1 MPRALVQR
9 GRGRDRHADRRERR
23 RQDDHAPRR
32 GGRHAP
38 AQRTHRLPRPG
49 RHAHAGTRAR
59 ARRRRARPRGP
70 QRIPGAHRARE
81 PRDGRLQAAARAEAA
96 RRAARAHAEDVPAP
110 ARARRSSRRHALG
123 RRAADARAR
132 ARPHVR
138 AAAPVHGRAF
148 ARPRAARG
156 AGHLQEHSRG
166 ERHRDEHPARRAERA
181 LRPRD
186 REPRLCAADRAHHR
200 RGELCGAEG
209 GSAGEGSLFGETI
222 VMADKFSLQGKCAI
236 VTGAA
241 GGIGG
246 AIVRAFRDAGA
257 KVAGVDLDAA
267 KMRADLA
274 IDCDVSSES
283 ETRQAVE
290 RAVQAFGAL
299 HVLVN
304 AAATRDPT
312 ASVTELDLAAWNR
325 VFAVNVGGT
334 YLMSRWAIPH
344 IARAGGGSIIHIAS
358 QLGTVGT
365 AGRVA
370 YCSTKGALITMA
382 KAMAVDHAAQK
393 IRVNTLSP
401 GAVETER
408 MPLRFGTMEK
418 ARAVMGPKH
427 LLNRLGQPDEIA
439 QAALFLASDASS
451 FMTGSDLRVDGG
463 YNAV

>member
-1 MPRALVQR
+1 
-9 GRGRDRHADRRERR
+9 
-23 RQDDHAPRR
+23 
-32 GGRHAP
+32 
-38 AQRTHRLPRPG
+38 
-49 RHAHAGTRAR
+49 
-59 ARRRRARPRGP
+59 
-70 QRIPGAHRARE
+70 
-81 PRDGRLQAAARAEAA
+81 
-96 RRAARAHAEDVPAP
+96 
-110 ARARRSSRRHALG
+110 
-123 RRAADARAR
+123 
-132 ARPHVR
+132 
-138 AAAPVHGRAF
+138 
-148 ARPRAARG
+148 
-156 AGHLQEHSRG
+156 
-166 ERHRDEHPARRAERA
+166 
-181 LRPRD
+181 
-186 REPRLCAADRAHHR
+186 
-200 RGELCGAEG
+200 
-209 GSAGEGSLFGETI
+209 
-222 VMADKFSLQGKCAI
+222 MADKFSLQGKCAI

-274 IDCDVSSES
+274 IGCDVSSES
-283 ETRQAVE
+283 ETRQALE

-325 VFAVNVGGT
+325 VFAVNVAGA

-370 YCSTKGALITMA
+370 YCATKGALITMA

-408 MPLRFGTMEK
+408 MLRFGTMEK
-418 ARAVMGPKH
+418 AREVLGPKH
-427 LLNRLGQPDEIA
+427 LVNRLGQPEEIA
-439 QAALFLASDASS
+439 AAALFLAADAAS
-451 FMTGSDLRVDGG
+451 FMTGANLLVDGG
-463 YNAV
+463 YNAI